1 MKKIDVLVWGVKHIS
16 ANHDTH
22 ANTDYQEDGAMCIM
36 DNHVPTVS
44 DLRMLCEDLGIER
57 EQIEVDNS
65 WCAVTVYLT
74 RDWHDTIGQ
83 EEYIPTGHE
92 MWKRANVNIGE

>member
-22 ANTDYQEDGAMCIM
+22 ENTDYQEDGAMCIM

-57 EQIEVDNS
+57 GPEQSDNIRKLS
-65 WCAVTVYLT
+65 GASVEQGGIQA
-74 RDWHDTIGQ
+74 DSI
-83 EEYIPTGHE
+83 
-92 MWKRANVNIGE
+92 